1 MNCLSKVSSAVKQQ
15 IKNRVSALLPF
26 EQQGESQCWHRDWYK
41 GADSEIFM
49 SCQIERYMWEELP
62 QIWFITHFS
71 RYFRRCP
78 KNTDD
83 WWSLSYPN
91 VKFQYFINPCDVLLK
106 MYVKVAWHTYSR
118 NRLCLRGQRRNEL
131 FKINKGERQW
141 ALLYE
146 CAFVEVWS
154 FTPGNNW
161 VFFFF

>member
-1 MNCLSKVSSAVKQQ
+1 
-15 IKNRVSALLPF
+15 
-26 EQQGESQCWHRDWYK
+26 
-41 GADSEIFM
+41 M

-83 WWSLSYPN
+83 WWSLSYPK
-91 VKFQYFINPCDVLLK
+91 VKFQHFINPCDVLLK

-131 FKINKGERQW
+131 LIKVRDNEHCYMSVHLLRYE
-141 ALLYE
+141 AL
-146 CAFVEVWS
+146 FQVIIKWS
-154 FTPGNNW
+154 
-161 VFFFF
+161 VFFLSTITHFYYFEYRRNHHVWENRVRKNFSFISLPAL